1 MEKKYVVL
9 VLNNPYGRDDG
20 FQIHPATG
28 TVLNNKMYDT
38 KEDAENA
45 AEELRKQVSHSEIRK
60 QFTITEDIFCE
71 LREFVLK
78 YGYINVDGKTIKC
91 TYSNNK
97 LIDTFMEMYGFTD
110 KYTVDDFKHDETLY
124 QRLISDEPKK
134 ISVVEVNA

>member
-38 KEDAENA
+38 KEDAEKD

-60 QFTITEDIFCE
+60 QFTITEDVFCE
-71 LREFVLK
+71 LRDFVLQN
-78 YGYINVDGKTIKC
+78 GYINVDGETIQC
-91 TYSNNK
+91 TYSDDK
-97 LIDTFMEMYGFTD
+97 LIATFMEMYGFTD
-110 KYTVDDFKHDETLY
+110 KYTADDFKHDEKLY
-124 QRLISDEPKK
+124 QRLIGEEPK
-134 ISVVEVNA
+134 ISVVEVDA

>member
-1 MEKKYVVL
+1 MEKKYLVL

-45 AEELRKQVSHSEIRK
+45 AEELRKQVSHIEIRK
-60 QFTITEDIFCE
+60 QFTITEDVFCE
-71 LREFVLK
+71 LRDFVLQNS
-78 YGYINVDGKTIKC
+78 YINVDGETIQC
-91 TYSNNK
+91 TYSDDK
-97 LIDTFMEMYGFTD
+97 LIATFMEMYGFTD
-110 KYTVDDFKHDETLY
+110 KYTTDDFKHDETLY
-124 QRLISDEPKK
+124 QRLIGEEPK

>member
-28 TVLNNKMYDT
+28 TVLNNKMYST
-38 KEDAENA
+38 KEDAEKD

-71 LREFVLK
+71 LREFVLQNS
-78 YGYINVDGKTIKC
+78 YINVDGKTIQC
-91 TYSNNK
+91 TYSDDK
-97 LIDTFMEMYGFTD
+97 LIATFMDMYGFTD
-110 KYTVDDFKHDETLY
+110 KYTADDFKHDEKLY
-124 QRLISDEPKK
+124 QRLMGEEPK
-134 ISVVEVNA
+134 ISVVEVDA